1 MYELL
6 IQNGGTVYAPAVEKD
21 VTWKTVRSGTPG
33 ELSFSVFKDEPLNF
47 QEGNPVSFRVDG
59 KEVFYGFVF
68 QKQRSRDGV
77 IKVTA
82 RDQLRYLKNKDTI
95 LREGITASQ
104 LLRLIAQDFRLN
116 LGTIEE
122 TGYVMPVFDGENETL
137 FDMLQSALDETVQNT
152 GRLFCL
158 YDDFGKL
165 TLRDVAGMKTD
176 LLLEAGGAE
185 DFDYTSS
192 IDSDTYNKI
201 KLVYDNEE
209 SGAREV
215 YIAQNSEHQNQWGV
229 LQYYESVKT
238 GIGAKEKAD
247 ALLQLYDQKT
257 RTLTVKGVFGDL
269 SCRAG
274 ASIGV
279 HLDLGDLITQNYMVI
294 EQATHTFSGP
304 RHTMDLKLI
313 GGEFIA

>member
-137 FDMLQSALDETVQNT
+137 FDMLQGALDETVQNT

-201 KLVYDNEE
+201 KLAYNNEQT
-209 SGAREV
+209 GKRELYV
-215 YIAQNSEHQNQWGV
+215 AQDGEKMNTWGV
-229 LQYYESVKT
+229 LQYYEELQTAT
-238 GIGAKEKAD
+238 GAAAKAN
-247 ALLQLYDQKT
+247 ALLKLYDQKT
-257 RTLTVKGVFGDL
+257 RKLTVKNAFGDVRV
-269 SCRAG
+269 RAG
-274 ASIGV
+274 SAVVVS
-279 HLDLGDLITQNYMVI
+279 
-294 EQATHTFSGP
+294 
-304 RHTMDLKLI
+304 
-313 GGEFIA
+313 